1 MFFMN
6 DLKTRKTSDA
16 QIRATKK
23 YQDKFYEVRFRVLPE
38 LHDSI
43 VKYADEAGQSV
54 TAFLIE
60 AVNEKINR
68 IEDTREK
75 SLDK

>member
-1 MFFMN
+1 MN
-6 DLKTRKTSDA
+6 NLKTRKTTDA

-23 YQDKFYEVRFRVLPE
+23 YQDKFYDVHFRVLPE
-38 LHDSI
+38 FHDSI

-60 AVNEKINR
+60 AVNEKISR
-68 IEDTREK
+68 IEDTRDK

>member
-1 MFFMN
+1 MN
-6 DLKTRKTSDA
+6 NLKTRKTSDA
-16 QIRATKK
+16 QLRATKK
-23 YQDKFYEVRFRVLPE
+23 YHAKFFEVRFRVLPE

-60 AVNEKINR
+60 AVKEKISR
-68 IEDTREK
+68 IEDHREK
-75 SLDK
+75 SKDM